1 MLILLKKIN
10 ISVFFL
16 TYMVSVFAQVDSPII
31 ENKSLTKAEIQKGMQ
46 LIKQDL
52 YDRIDAWGETLKPTD
67 FERSL
72 FSGRQLNKE
81 KRQEVCAI
89 FQGVIDRSYKL
100 AVENKSRLPEV
111 DHKMIEDRNLFIQN
125 FGYKDNIVDT
135 KMGFNCRLR

>member
-1 MLILLKKIN
+1 MLM
-10 ISVFFL
+10 STL
-16 TYMVSVFAQVDSPII
+16 TMAEEPVEIQP
-31 ENKSLTKAEIQKGMQ
+31 LTKAEIQKGMQ

-100 AVENKSRLPEV
+100 AVENKSRLQEV
-111 DHKMIEDRNLFIQN
+111 DYKMIEDRNLFIQN
-125 FGYKDNIVDT
+125 FGYKHNIVDT